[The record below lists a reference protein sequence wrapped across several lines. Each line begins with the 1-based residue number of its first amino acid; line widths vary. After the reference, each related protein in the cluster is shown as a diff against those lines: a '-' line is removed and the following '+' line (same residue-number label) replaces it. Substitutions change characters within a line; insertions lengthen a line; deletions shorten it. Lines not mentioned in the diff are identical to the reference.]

1 MVDASRWW
9 DPELNG
15 FEKDDGEVGEE
26 DFGLALGQQVAVTV
40 PCAALYEQAMDEAA
54 TFRYC
59 TSSTVCTTVLV
70 QLSK

>member
-40 PCAALYEQAMDEAA
+40 PRAALYEQAMDEAV